1 MGTIDNLII
10 KAKDLASA
18 AGSKAQEVAEQTKV
32 RVQAA
37 QLKNDIDANYL
48 KLGEIIYELRKSGA
62 ENEELIN
69 MCVEEI
75 SSQLA
80 ELDELNGRLD
90 EMKRVLRCP
99 ECMKENPLD
108 ALYCQR
114 CGRRRPRPR
123 KRRRRPPGIP
133 PRNKKTMKKGG
144 DSFRISAFLIAL
156 AGLPPGGREGMPGPA
171 PAGGPI
177 SCPPKK

>member
-99 ECMKENPLD
+99 ECMNENPLD

-114 CGRRRPRPR
+114 CGASLKEQSPIEPEAAEA
-123 KRRRRPPGIP
+123 PEAP
-133 PRNKKTMKKGG
+133 
-144 DSFRISAFLIAL
+144 
-156 AGLPPGGREGMPGPA
+156 EA
-171 PAGGPI
+171 PAGDTPAE
-177 SCPPKK
+177 

>member
-48 KLGEIIYELRKSGA
+48 KLGSSTSSGNRARKTRSSSTCASRRSPPSLR
-62 ENEELIN
+62 
-69 MCVEEI
+69 
-75 SSQLA
+75 SS
-80 ELDELNGRLD
+80 ELNGRLD

-99 ECMKENPLD
+99 ECMKENRSTRS
-108 ALYCQR
+108 YCQR
-114 CGRRRPRPR
+114 CGASLKEQSPIEPEAAEA
-123 KRRRRPPGIP
+123 PEAP
-133 PRNKKTMKKGG
+133 
-144 DSFRISAFLIAL
+144 
-156 AGLPPGGREGMPGPA
+156 EA
-171 PAGGPI
+171 PAGDTPE
-177 SCPPKK
+177 

>member
-37 QLKNDIDANYL
+37 QLKNDVDANYM
-48 KLGEIIYELRKSGA
+48 KLGEIVYELKKSGA
-62 ENEELIN
+62 ENEELVN
-69 MCVEEI
+69 MCIEEI
-75 SSQLA
+75 SSQLE
-80 ELDELNGRLD
+80 ELDELNSKLD

-99 ECMKENPLD
+99 ECMKENPHD

-114 CGRRRPRPR
+114 CGASLKEQSPIQP
-123 KRRRRPPGIP
+123 
-133 PRNKKTMKKGG
+133 
-144 DSFRISAFLIAL
+144 D
-156 AGLPPGGREGMPGPA
+156 AGEAPEAAEAAAEEA
-171 PAGGPI
+171 PAE
-177 SCPPKK
+177 

>member
-69 MCVEEI
+69 MCIEEI
-75 SSQLA
+75 SSQLE
-80 ELDELNGRLD
+80 ELDELNSKLD

-114 CGRRRPRPR
+114 CGASLKEQSPIQP
-123 KRRRRPPGIP
+123 
-133 PRNKKTMKKGG
+133 
-144 DSFRISAFLIAL
+144 D
-156 AGLPPGGREGMPGPA
+156 AGEAPEAAEAAAEEA
-171 PAGGPI
+171 PAE
-177 SCPPKK
+177 